1 MMRLGLA
8 AIALMILGG
17 VAFGQHQHGQPPYA
31 GLQQRVVKA
40 LSEQQITDLRTGRG
54 MSLALP
60 AELNG
65 YPGPIHALELADQLQ
80 LTDQQR
86 QRLGEL
92 YDAMRAETVPVGERL
107 IEQEMALDQ
116 AFARRSISPQ
126 TLAVL
131 TAQIAETQGRLRA
144 IHLGYH
150 LTTAELLSE
159 HQRHHYAELR
169 GYH

>member
-8 AIALMILGG
+8 AIALMILAG
-17 VAFGQHQHGQPPYA
+17 VAFGQHQHGQTPYA
-31 GLQQRVVKA
+31 GLQQRVVKG

-116 AFARRSISPQ
+116 AFAGRRRRRWPC
-126 TLAVL
+126 
-131 TAQIAETQGRLRA
+131 
-144 IHLGYH
+144 
-150 LTTAELLSE
+150 
-159 HQRHHYAELR
+159 
-169 GYH
+169 